1 MSTRSF
7 IGIASNDDSMSR
19 VSGIYCHFDGY
30 PDHHG
35 PILKNHYTTQEKV
48 LQLLAL
54 GSISALA
61 PEIGEKHSFQ
71 SPKENWALAYHRDRG
86 EEHNGCQEYASE
98 DHTRMNCFS
107 DLGVDYAYLFKN
119 GKWFYAKRNSKN
131 WEEL

>member
-7 IGIASNDDSMSR
+7 IATNNPPTSY

-48 LQLLAL
+48 LQLLDL
-54 GSISALA
+54 GSISVLA

-71 SPKENWALAYHRDRG
+71 SPNENWVLAYHRDGG
-86 EEHNGCQEYASE
+86 EEYDEWMEYNSE
-98 DHTRMNCFS
+98 DDARMNCFS
-107 DLGVDYAYLFKN
+107 DLGVDFAYLFKN
-119 GKWFYAKRNSKN
+119 GKWFYAKHNSKN